1 MSWFNIPL
9 HYNSSISTMRGLT
22 PVIFSAATVASSFTT
37 RPLYVWKW
45 STSPPFRILLML
57 SPTLLVY
64 LMSARGHKTTLVI
77 HVYQLG
83 SAPPSS
89 IFHFRSFKKK
99 FRVWVMCSTGFLC
112 PSTMKLGSRSGSAN
126 QGSPTLTSKSY
137 VSRPQALMPA
147 LIFDRDLEVK
157 L

>member
-1 MSWFNIPL
+1 
-9 HYNSSISTMRGLT
+9 
-22 PVIFSAATVASSFTT
+22 
-37 RPLYVWKW
+37 
-45 STSPPFRILLML
+45 ML

-157 L
+157 LQLLLRAIKKRNFVPLPRLGRPHGIILFQPSCYSCQRTCNTFHRQSEQFFLSQEL